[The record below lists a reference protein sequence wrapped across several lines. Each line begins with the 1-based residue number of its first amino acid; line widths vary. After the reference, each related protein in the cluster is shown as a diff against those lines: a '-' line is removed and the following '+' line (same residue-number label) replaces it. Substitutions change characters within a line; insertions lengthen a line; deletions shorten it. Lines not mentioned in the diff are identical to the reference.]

1 MSKTHTTTHI
11 NRIPDR
17 DLTEI
22 VRAAKR
28 MGLRKLPIREAKKV
42 FSQAWEVYEFEG
54 RVLMADRI
62 GRTFDYRWRAF
73 DSIEDASG
81 WGRQNR
87 VVAEYTADFGRSAL
101 VIRQWLNDIGA
112 VES

>member
-1 MSKTHTTTHI
+1 MSKNNTTNHI
-11 NRIPDR
+11 NQIPDN
-17 DLTEI
+17 DPAEI
-22 VRAAKR
+22 LRAAKR

-42 FSQAWEVYEFEG
+42 CQYAWEVYEFEG

-73 DSIEDASG
+73 DSVEDASG

-87 VVAEYTADFGRSAL
+87 VVDECTAEFGRSAL
-101 VIRQWLNDIGA
+101 VLRQWLNNIGA

>member
-1 MSKTHTTTHI
+1 
-11 NRIPDR
+11 
-17 DLTEI
+17 
-22 VRAAKR
+22 
-28 MGLRKLPIREAKKV
+28 MGCRRLPIREAKKV
-42 FSQAWEVYEFEG
+42 FTQAWEVYEFDG

-62 GRTFDYRWRAF
+62 GRTFEYRWRAF

-87 VVAEYTADFGRSAL
+87 VVAEYTARFGCTAL
-101 VIRQWLNDIGA
+101 VLRQWLNDIGA

>member
-1 MSKTHTTTHI
+1 MNNNTNTNI
-11 NRIPDR
+11 N
-17 DLTEI
+17 EI
-22 VRAAKR
+22 SDNETGEILRTAKR

-42 FSQAWEVYEFEG
+42 CQYATEIHVFDG

-73 DSIEDASG
+73 DSVEDASG

-87 VVAEYTADFGRSAL
+87 VVAEYTASFTGAL

-112 VES
+112 VSGN